1 MRNSLIVLLAVAALP
16 FFSACK
22 DKKKTEQTAST
33 KQDIL
38 TGTVR
43 IAVDEAILPLV
54 QEQIEVFESSYTESK
69 LLIESLPEIKAV
81 NFLLQDSANLAILTR
96 QLTEAEGENFRKRQ
110 INPRIYQF
118 ASDAVVFIK
127 NLSAADTSL
136 QLKSVN
142 DIMTGASSANPAV
155 KLVFDNANGSNLRF
169 LKDYFKLEKINSK
182 GITALNSNEEVLKF
196 ISENPSATGVIS
208 LSWLLQAGK
217 KNVQY
222 LDKIRTLSLLNEKDG
237 NYYRANQTTLA
248 LDKYPLTRPVYIL
261 NYQASQG
268 LGLGF
273 SAFLTGDR
281 GQRIVLK
288 AGLLPA
294 TMPGREIYIREE

>member
-1 MRNSLIVLLAVAALP
+1 
-16 FFSACK
+16 
-22 DKKKTEQTAST
+22 
-33 KQDIL
+33 
-38 TGTVR
+38 VR